1 VTTFKEGQRVVVS
14 LRDEKDYSS
23 APFVIKVFGEHVEK
37 AAAKGKLEVEA
48 FIATALHK
56 VGIRAIRDAG
66 GTLLLGDGG
75 DEKKP

>member
-1 VTTFKEGQRVVVS
+1 VTTFKEGQRVIVS
-14 LRDEKDYSS
+14 IRDAADYSGDLGHRMHGR
-23 APFVIKVFGEHVEK
+23 AGAIE
-37 AAAKGKLEVEA
+37 KGKLEVEA

-66 GTLLLGDGG
+66 GTLLLGDGE